1 MSESITLIDRAQAWP
16 ERVAISDQAG
26 THTYSDLLSGSERTA
41 ARLLDGKADLDEARI
56 VLMAEPSFDYV
67 RVQWAIWR
75 AGGVAVPLCL
85 THPAPELEYVLDT
98 TTPVVAIAS
107 PKYADL
113 LRPLAEAKG
122 IEFVPVDEVDADPVP
137 MPRVDSNCR
146 AMILFTS
153 GTTGRP
159 KGVVTTHVNI
169 ESQIRSLVEAWEWTQ
184 NDRIL
189 LTLPLHHIHGIVN
202 VIGCALWS
210 GARCDMLP
218 AFDAPKVI
226 DRLTAGDLTLYMA
239 VPTIYHRLIAHL
251 DPESEEANSAFRDG
265 VGRLRLMVSGSA
277 ALPIPVLERWR
288 ELSGHTLLE
297 RYGMTEIGMGLS
309 NPYRGERIPGSVGM
323 PLPGVEVRLVGDDGS
338 EVSGDEPG
346 EIQVKGPTVFL
357 EYWDRPEDTGSAFTS
372 DGWFRTGDTAIV
384 EKGRYRILGRSSVDI
399 LKTGGEKVSALEV
412 EDVLLGHEAI
422 SEAAVVGI
430 DDPEWGQRVVAVLV
444 ASDPVE
450 AEELNEWVKGRLA
463 PHKVPKEFHFTDSL
477 PRNAMGKTQKP
488 EVVRL
493 LERAQADSIE

>member
-1 MSESITLIDRAQAWP
+1 MGESISLIGRAPAWP
-16 ERVAISDQAG
+16 DRVAISDHAG
-26 THTYSDLLSGSERTA
+26 THTYADLLAGSERGA
-41 ARLLDGKADLDEARI
+41 ARLLDGKADLEEARI
-56 VLMAEPSFDYV
+56 VFMVEPSFDYV

-75 AGGVAVPLCL
+75 AGGIAVPLCL

-98 TTPVVAIAS
+98 TTPIIVIAS
-107 PKYADL
+107 SGYAEL
-113 LRPLAEAKG
+113 LRPLAEARG
-122 IEFVPVDEVDADPVP
+122 IDFLLVDDMSQEPAPL
-137 MPRVDSNCR
+137 PRIEPDRR

-159 KGVVTTHVNI
+159 KGVVTTHANI
-169 ESQIRSLVEAWEWTQ
+169 EAQIRSLVEAWEWEQ
-184 NDRIL
+184 DDRIL

-218 AFDAPKVI
+218 SFVADQVL
-226 DRLTAGDLTLYMA
+226 DRLTAGELTLYMA

-251 DPESEEANSAFRDG
+251 EQTSDEATSAFREG

-277 ALPIPVLERWR
+277 ALPVPVLERWR
-288 ELSGHTLLE
+288 DLSGHTLLE

-309 NPYRGERIPGSVGM
+309 NPYQGERIPGSVGM

-338 EVSGDEPG
+338 EVSGDDPG

-357 EYWDRPEDTGSAFTS
+357 EYWDRPEDTDSAFTS

-384 EKGRYRILGRSSVDI
+384 EKSRYRILGRSSIDI

-412 EDVLLGHEAI
+412 EEVLLGHQAI

-444 ASDPVE
+444 ATGPVE
-450 AEELNEWVKGRLA
+450 AEEVKEWVKGRLA
-463 PHKVPKEFHFTDSL
+463 PHKVPKEFHFIDSL
-477 PRNAMGKTQKP
+477 PRNAMGKTVKP
-488 EVVRL
+488 DVVRL
-493 LERAQADSIE
+493 LEEKV

>member
-1 MSESITLIDRAQAWP
+1 MGESISLIGRAPAWP
-16 ERVAISDQAG
+16 DRVAISDHAG
-26 THTYSDLLSGSERTA
+26 THTYADLLAGSERGA
-41 ARLLDGKADLDEARI
+41 ARLLDGKADLEEARI
-56 VLMAEPSFDYV
+56 VFMVEPSFDYV

-75 AGGVAVPLCL
+75 AGGIAVPLCL

-98 TTPVVAIAS
+98 TTPIIVIAS
-107 PKYADL
+107 SGYAEL
-113 LRPLAEAKG
+113 LRPLAEARG
-122 IEFVPVDEVDADPVP
+122 IDFLLVDDMSQEPAPL
-137 MPRVDSNCR
+137 PRIEPDRR

-159 KGVVTTHVNI
+159 KGVVTTHANI
-169 ESQIRSLVEAWEWTQ
+169 EAQIRSLVEAWEWEQ
-184 NDRIL
+184 DDRIL

-218 AFDAPKVI
+218 SFVADQVL
-226 DRLTAGDLTLYMA
+226 DRLTAGELTLYMA

-251 DPESEEANSAFRDG
+251 EQTSDEATSAFREG

-277 ALPIPVLERWR
+277 ALPVPVLERWR
-288 ELSGHTLLE
+288 DLSGHTLLE

-309 NPYRGERIPGSVGM
+309 NPYQGERIPGSVGM

-338 EVSGDEPG
+338 EVSGDDPG

-357 EYWDRPEDTGSAFTS
+357 EYWDRPEDTDSAFTS

-384 EKGRYRILGRSSVDI
+384 EKSRYRILGRSSIDI

-412 EDVLLGHEAI
+412 EEVLLGHQAI

-444 ASDPVE
+444 ASGPVE
-450 AEELNEWVKGRLA
+450 AEEVKEWVKGRLA
-463 PHKVPKEFHFTDSL
+463 PHKVPKEFHFIDSL
-477 PRNAMGKTQKP
+477 PRNAMGKTVKP
-488 EVVRL
+488 DVVRL
-493 LERAQADSIE
+493 LEEKV

>member
-1 MSESITLIDRAQAWP
+1 MSESITLIDRARAWP

-26 THTYSDLLSGSERTA
+26 AHTCSDLLSRSERGT
-41 ARLLDGKADLDEARI
+41 ARLLDDKTDLDEARI
-56 VLMAEPSFDYV
+56 VFMVEPSFEYV
-67 RVQWAIWR
+67 RIQWAIWR

-85 THPAPELEYVLDT
+85 SHPAPELEYVLDT
-98 TTPVVAIAS
+98 TNPVVAIAS
-107 PKYADL
+107 SRYADL
-113 LRPLAEAKG
+113 LRPLAEAKE
-122 IEFVPVDEVDADPVP
+122 IEFLTVDEVDADPVP
-137 MPRVDSNCR
+137 MPQVDSERR

-159 KGVVTTHVNI
+159 KGVVTTHANI
-169 ESQIRSLVEAWEWTQ
+169 EAQIRSLVEAWEWERD
-184 NDRIL
+184 DRIL

-218 AFDAPKVI
+218 SFDAAAVV
-226 DRLTAGDLTLYMA
+226 DRLSTGDLTLYMA
-239 VPTIYHRLIAHL
+239 VPTIYHRLIAYL
-251 DPESEEANSAFRDG
+251 EQESENATSAFRDG

-277 ALPIPVLERWR
+277 ALPISVLERWR

-309 NPYRGERIPGSVGM
+309 NPYRGERISGSVGM
-323 PLPGVEVRLVGDDGS
+323 PLPGVEVRLVRDDGS
-338 EVSGDEPG
+338 EVSGEEPG
-346 EIQVKGPTVFL
+346 EIQVRGATVFL
-357 EYWDRPEDTGSAFTS
+357 EYWDRPEDTASAFTP

-384 EKGRYRILGRSSVDI
+384 EEGRYRILGRSSIDI
-399 LKTGGEKVSALEV
+399 LKTGGEKVSALEI

-422 SEAAVVGI
+422 SEAAVIGV

-450 AEELNEWVKGRLA
+450 GEELKQWLKGRLA
-463 PHKVPKEFHFTDSL
+463 PHKVPKEYHFTDAL
-477 PRNAMGKTQKP
+477 PRNPMGKTVKP
-488 EVVRL
+488 ELVRMVS
-493 LERAQADSIE
+493 EGG

>member
-1 MSESITLIDRAQAWP
+1 MPESISLIERARAWP
-16 ERVAISDQAG
+16 ERVAISDGAG
-26 THTYSDLLSGSERTA
+26 THTYSDLLEGSERAA
-41 ARLLDGKADLDEARI
+41 ARLLDGKTDLDGARI
-56 VLMAEPSFDYV
+56 VFMVEPTFDYV

-85 THPAPELEYVLDT
+85 THPAPELEYALDT
-98 TTPVVAIAS
+98 TTPAIAIAS
-107 PKYADL
+107 PRFAEL
-113 LRPLAEAKG
+113 LRPLAEAKAV
-122 IEFVPVDEVDADPVP
+122 ELLLVDELEADPVPLPEVDAD
-137 MPRVDSNCR
+137 RR

-159 KGVVTTHVNI
+159 KGVVTTHANI
-169 ESQIRSLVEAWEWTQ
+169 EAQIRSLVEAWEWDQ
-184 NDRIL
+184 DDRIL

-218 AFDAPKVI
+218 SFDAAAVV
-226 DRLTAGDLTLYMA
+226 DRLSTGDLTLYMA

-251 DPESEEANSAFRDG
+251 DQAGDVANSAFQDG

-309 NPYRGERIPGSVGM
+309 NPYRGERIPGSVGV
-323 PLPGVEVRLVGDDGS
+323 PLPSVDVRLVDDDGS
-338 EVSGDEPG
+338 EVPNDVPG

-357 EYWDRPEDTGSAFTS
+357 EYWDRPEDTDSAFTS
-372 DGWFRTGDTAIV
+372 DGWFRTGDTGVV
-384 EKGRYRILGRSSVDI
+384 EQGHYRILGRSSVDI

-412 EDVLLGHEAI
+412 EDVLLGHAAI

-450 AEELNEWVKGRLA
+450 AEALKEWMKGRLA

-477 PRNAMGKTQKP
+477 PRNPMGKTVKP
-488 EVVRL
+488 EVVRMVE
-493 LERAQADSIE
+493 ERV

>member
-1 MSESITLIDRAQAWP
+1 MTLPLIDRAREWSH
-16 ERVAISDQAG
+16 RVAISDQAG
-26 THTYSDLLSGSERTA
+26 THTYAVLLAGSERGA
-41 ARLLDGKADLDEARI
+41 ARLLDGNTDLDEARI
-56 VLMAEPSFDYV
+56 VFMVEPSFDYV
-67 RVQWAIWR
+67 AVQWAIWR

-98 TTPVVAIAS
+98 TTPVMAIAS
-107 PKYADL
+107 PGYADL
-113 LRPLAEAKG
+113 LRPLAEARG
-122 IEFVPVDEVDADPVP
+122 IRFLLVEEMNQDPVP
-137 MPRVDSNCR
+137 LPRIEPDRR

-159 KGVVTTHVNI
+159 KGVVTTHANI
-169 ESQIRSLVEAWEWTQ
+169 EAQIRSLVEAWEWEAD
-184 NDRIL
+184 DRIL

-218 AFDAPKVI
+218 SFAADQVV
-226 DRLTAGDLTLYMA
+226 DRLSATDLTLYMA

-251 DPESEEANSAFRDG
+251 DQASDDANSAFLEG

-277 ALPIPVLERWR
+277 ALPVPVLERWR

-309 NPYRGERIPGSVGM
+309 NPYRGERIPGSVGTL
-323 PLPGVEVRLVGDDGS
+323 LPGVEVRLVGDDGS
-338 EVSGDEPG
+338 EVTGDEPG
-346 EIQVKGPTVFL
+346 EIQVRGPTVFL
-357 EYWDRPEDTGSAFTS
+357 EYWERPEDTESAFTT
-372 DGWFRTGDTAIV
+372 DGWFRTGDTAVV
-384 EKGRYRILGRSSVDI
+384 ENGRYRILGRSSVDI
-399 LKTGGEKVSALEV
+399 LKTGGEKVSALEI
-412 EDVLLGHEAI
+412 EDVLLGHQAI

-444 ASDPVE
+444 ASGPVE
-450 AEELNEWVKGRLA
+450 GEELKHWLKGQLA
-463 PHKVPKEFHFTDSL
+463 SHKVPKEFHFTDSL

-488 EVVRL
+488 DVVRML
-493 LERAQADSIE
+493 GERV